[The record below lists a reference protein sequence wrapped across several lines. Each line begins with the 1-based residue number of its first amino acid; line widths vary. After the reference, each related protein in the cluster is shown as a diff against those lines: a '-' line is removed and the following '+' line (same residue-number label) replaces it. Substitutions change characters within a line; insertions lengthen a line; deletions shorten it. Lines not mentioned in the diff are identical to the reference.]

1 VNEPEWVWS
10 KEHHQPVRVLEK
22 LEVWG
27 KTTFVVFVPTENA
40 VRRVAEDAI
49 VPLERRGASSL
60 NEIVYA
66 AAAAR
71 VSDTLAQDI
80 LIAPLGSSLLLLPH
94 QIYALSRA
102 ISGDRIRYLLA
113 DEVGLGKTIEAG
125 MIMRELKLRG
135 LVERTLIVVPKG
147 LVRQWAQEMRLRFGE
162 EFELVEA
169 DMLAV
174 VRHLSGESNFWRRF
188 RQVIC
193 SMDSVKPIEG
203 RRGWSREDTERYNR
217 ERFHDL
223 VAAGWDLVIVDEAH
237 KLAGSVETVA
247 RHQLGKGLANAAP
260 YFLLLSA
267 TPHQGKTEA
276 FQRLMSLLD
285 QEAFPDAVSIA
296 REQVARYVIRTHKR
310 QAIDEKGKPLFK
322 PRTTEL
328 VPVEWEKEHTDQRW
342 LYEAVTEYVREGY
355 NQALRERRNYLGF
368 LMVLMQRLVTSS
380 TRAIRT
386 ALERRR
392 AVIEQE
398 AISASMSE
406 PEFGA
411 EWWEMDGQ
419 EQLEQL
425 LSGRLASFGRE
436 REEIRKLIELAAFC
450 EQKHPDAKAE
460 ALVDRMY
467 RLRQEEQDPDL
478 KFLVFTEFIP
488 TQEMLREF
496 LESRGFS
503 VVCLNGLMEIDERL
517 AVQEKFSSEAEVLV
531 STEAGGE
538 GLNLQFCHV
547 VINYDLPWNPMR
559 IEQRIGRVDRIG
571 QEHPVKAL
579 NLLFQDTVEHRVQ
592 EVLEEKLATILSEF
606 GVDKTSDVLDSAR
619 AEADFDNLYM
629 RAIANP
635 EVIDEQVERLIQRI
649 REEVQDAQEGR
660 SLFGEASFDA
670 TVASSLA
677 NHPIGFWIERMTTSF
692 LMSRGGEVSKDLFNY
707 DLAWPDGTRMRKVT
721 FGQGESP
728 SSIGK
733 RLTLESP
740 RIRELLNAIPQWA
753 PEQAIPVIS
762 LRGLPG
768 EVAGYWLLW
777 RVGLIGGEKSARRI
791 LALFR
796 HDDGRVLL
804 PTSKRI
810 WDLILQEGDAR
821 VMGEVGH
828 PESGRVFR
836 ECEELARKE
845 GQDLFRQLERGHK
858 ERVERERRKKEYAFR
873 VRKEA
878 VMRIGLPAVRE
889 HRLSEL
895 RQEEEQWRATLN
907 RLQEILPELTA
918 VMILRVEGMDA

>member
-1 VNEPEWVWS
+1 MNESKWAWS
-10 KEHHQPVRVLEK
+10 KEHQQPVRLLEK
-22 LEVWG
+22 LDLWG
-27 KTTFVVFVPTENA
+27 RTTYVVFVPSHNA
-40 VRRVAEDAI
+40 VARITEDGFA
-49 VPLERRGASSL
+49 PLDRRGAWGL
-60 NEIVYA
+60 DEIVYA

-71 VSDTLAQDI
+71 IKDTLAQDV
-80 LIAPLGSSLLLLPH
+80 LIAPLGSSLLFLPH

-102 ISGDRIRYLLA
+102 ISGDRVRYLLA

-147 LVRQWAQEMRLRFGE
+147 LVRQWAQEMRVRFGE
-162 EFELVEA
+162 EFEVVEPSV
-169 DMLAV
+169 LAV

-203 RRGWSREDTERYNR
+203 RRGWSREETERHNR

-260 YFLLLSA
+260 YLLLLSA

-285 QEAFPDAVSIA
+285 QEAFPDAGSIA
-296 REQVARYVIRTHKR
+296 RERVAPYVIRTQKR
-310 QAIDEKGKPLFK
+310 QAVDEKGKPLFK
-322 PRTTEL
+322 PRTTQL
-328 VPVEWEKEHTDQRW
+328 VSVEWKDEHADQRR
-342 LYEAVTEYVREGY
+342 LYEALTEYVRKGY
-355 NQALRERRNYLGF
+355 NQALREKRNYLGF

-398 AISASMSE
+398 AILVAVRE
-406 PEFGA
+406 PELGA

-419 EQLEQL
+419 EWLEEL
-425 LSGRLASFGRE
+425 LSGRLASFGQE
-436 REEIRKLIELAAFC
+436 RKEIIALLELAAFC
-450 EQKHPDAKAE
+450 EQKRSDAKAE

-467 RLRQEEQDPDL
+467 RLRQGEQDPEL
-478 KFLVFTEFIP
+478 KFLIFTEFIP
-488 TQEMLREF
+488 TQEILRDF
-496 LESRGFS
+496 LDTRGFS
-503 VVCLNGLMEIDERL
+503 VVCLNGSMETDERL
-517 AVQEKFSSEAEVLV
+517 AVEEKFSSEAEVLI

-579 NLLFQDTVEHRVQ
+579 NFVLQDTVEHRVQ
-592 EVLEEKLATILSEF
+592 EVLEEKLATILAEF

-619 AEADFDNLYM
+619 AEADFDSLYM
-629 RAIANP
+629 RAITNP
-635 EVIDEQVERLIQRI
+635 DTVDEEVEQLIERI
-649 REEVQDAQEGR
+649 REEAQGAQQGR

-670 TVASSLA
+670 SVANRLA
-677 NHPIGFWIERMTTSF
+677 NHPIAFWIERMTTSF
-692 LMSRGGEVSKDLFNY
+692 LTSHGGKVSKDLFNY
-707 DLAWPDGTRMRKVT
+707 DLAWPDGTQMRQVT
-721 FGQGESP
+721 FGQAETSR
-728 SSIGK
+728 STGK
-733 RLTLESP
+733 RLTLENP
-740 RIRELLNAIPQWA
+740 RIRQLLNGVSQWA
-753 PEQAIPVIS
+753 PEQAIPVVSIK
-762 LRGLPG
+762 GLPS
-768 EVAGYWLLW
+768 EVAGYWSLW
-777 RVGLIGGEKSARRI
+777 RIGLISGEQSEHRV

-810 WDLILQEGDAR
+810 WDLILQEGNAL
-821 VMGEVGH
+821 VKGEIAYL
-828 PESGRVFR
+828 ESGTIFQ
-836 ECEELARKE
+836 ECEELATKE
-845 GQDLFRQLERGHK
+845 GQDLFEQLEKKHR
-858 ERVERERRKKEYAFR
+858 ERIERERRKKEYAFK
-873 VRKEA
+873 VRREA
-878 VMRIGLPAVRE
+878 IMRIGLAAVRE

-895 RQEEEQWRATLN
+895 RQEEEQWAATLD
-907 RLQEILPELTA
+907 RLQEVLPELTA
-918 VMILRVEGMDA
+918 VILLRVEGMDA